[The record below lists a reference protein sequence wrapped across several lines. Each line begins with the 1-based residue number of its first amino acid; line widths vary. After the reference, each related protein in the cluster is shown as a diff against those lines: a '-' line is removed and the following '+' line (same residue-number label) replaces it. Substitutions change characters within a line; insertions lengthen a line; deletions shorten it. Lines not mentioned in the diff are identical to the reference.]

1 MQVKF
6 VELLN
11 ENGIDVSTTT
21 TKIKELK
28 KEFDAAWKD
37 YQELYESYEI
47 AEDSEKEAIAEEI
60 SDFEKD
66 LEEADDML
74 VKKINDWIKNK
85 DVWAENTRKLA
96 EGRANKK
103 AAKENAVQSP
113 PAQPQVVIPASGTIS
128 TKGATTVSVS
138 SGVVAEE
145 KKTSNGGWWL
155 LAGFVGIVTLG
166 AVIMKRE

>member
-6 VELLN
+6 VEVLN

-28 KEFDAAWKD
+28 KEFDSAWQD
-37 YQELYESYEI
+37 YQGLYESYEI
-47 AEDSEKEAIAEEI
+47 AEDSEKEALAEEI
-60 SDFEKD
+60 AEFEKD

-74 VKKINDWIKNK
+74 VKKINDWMKNK

-103 AAKENAVQSP
+103 AAKENAVQSA
-113 PAQPQVVIPASGTIS
+113 PAQPQVVIPSSGTIP
-128 TKGATTVSVS
+128 TQGATTVSA
-138 SGVVAEE
+138 SGGLVEE
-145 KKTSNGGWWL
+145 KESSNSGWWL
-155 LAGFVGIVTLG
+155 LAGFIGIVTLG